1 MGDAQA
7 TATYVASRLG
17 AFTVWD
23 LRSTDGGASGLAFA
37 RASLDPSRSILVH
50 AAPSRLDVEVRSNG
64 EHLIA
69 FGHDLRPDHGEAT
82 PIARLVLDGTRVL
95 RSQIWPTERDLGS
108 VVLLP
113 GGEAGVLRSWE
124 TSPDRSA
131 WTWSLELQ
139 GGAVKERD
147 GDDHPD
153 A

>member
-1 MGDAQA
+1 MGEAQA

-50 AAPSRLDVEVRSNG
+50 APPSRLDVEVRSNG

-69 FGHDLRPDHGEAT
+69 VGHDLRADPGEAT

-139 GGAVKERD
+139 GGVVKERD

>member
-7 TATYVASRLG
+7 TATHVASRLG

-50 AAPSRLDVEVRSNG
+50 AAPSRLEVEVRSNG

-69 FGHDLRPDHGEAT
+69 VGRDLRADTDHT

-95 RSQIWPTERDLGS
+95 RSEIWPTERDLGS
-108 VVLLP
+108 IVLLP
-113 GGEAGVLRSWE
+113 GGEAGVLRSWQ
-124 TSPDRSA
+124 TAPDRST

-139 GGAVKERD
+139 GGAVRQGD
-147 GDDHPD
+147 GGDHAD

>member
-1 MGDAQA
+1 MGDAEASA
-7 TATYVASRLG
+7 TRVASRLG

-50 AAPSRLDVEVRSNG
+50 AAPSRLDVEVRSNA

-69 FGHDLRPDHGEAT
+69 VGHDLRADADET
-82 PIARLVLDGTRVL
+82 PIARLALDGTRVL
-95 RSQIWPTERDLGS
+95 RSQIWPTERDVGS

-124 TSPDRSA
+124 TSPDRSS
-131 WTWSLELQ
+131 WTWSLEFR
-139 GGAVKERD
+139 GGAVVERD
-147 GDDHPD
+147 GDEHAGD
-153 A
+153 